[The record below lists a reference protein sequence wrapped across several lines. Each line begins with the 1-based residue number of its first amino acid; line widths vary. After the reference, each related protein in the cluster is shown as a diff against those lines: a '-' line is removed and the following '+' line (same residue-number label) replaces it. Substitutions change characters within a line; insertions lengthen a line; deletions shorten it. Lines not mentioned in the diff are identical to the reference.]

1 MKAVIQFTKGV
12 EETSFPNIILTRSQ
26 DGSTGTATFRFENPT
41 IFYKTVSKNE
51 PITGMYLI
59 DDEGILLTRN
69 IQINYV
75 NGKPKKIE
83 AIYIMK
89 NRDAWDRFMRFVKKY
104 SKINGLTFTKAD
116 SNQL

>member
-1 MKAVIQFTKGV
+1 MKAVIQFTKGLD
-12 EETSFPNIILTRSQ
+12 ETTLPNIILTRSQ

-41 IFYKTVSKNE
+41 IFYKTLNKNE
-51 PITGMYLI
+51 DVTGMYLI
-59 DDEGILLTRN
+59 DDEGTLLTRN
-69 IQINYV
+69 LQINYL

-104 SKINGLTFTKAD
+104 SNINGLTFTKAD
-116 SNQL
+116 SNEL